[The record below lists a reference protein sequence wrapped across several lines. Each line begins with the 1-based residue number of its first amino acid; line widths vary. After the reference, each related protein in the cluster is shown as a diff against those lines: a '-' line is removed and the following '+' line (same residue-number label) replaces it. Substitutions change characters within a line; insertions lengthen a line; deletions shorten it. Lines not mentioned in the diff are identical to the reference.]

1 VTENGGQH
9 TTNRNFCLFLFVFP
23 YCCFSSLS
31 PGYSICCVVLD
42 VCLFRERLRRFGRC
56 RPSSSVLGAC
66 QCLDFYFFSLSPHIQ
81 HTAEEEEEE
90 KVMDNETR
98 APLVFLYY
106 TSLYRSHPPFSL
118 PVDGERNSRQHPLP
132 PPPFFSLFRLPSH
145 CSPILITFL

>member
-9 TTNRNFCLFLFVFP
+9 TTNRNFCLFLF
-23 YCCFSSLS
+23 CFSLLLLFFFI
-31 PGYSICCVVLD
+31 PRLFYLLCCV